1 MEFRSILLTSKKIEF
16 QLVRS
21 KGLGIYMKSLFSSF
35 IIAFSMYSKLPMPK
49 TDWNKENMRYVM
61 CFFPL
66 VGIIIGGA
74 IYLWSYIAEGIP
86 MSHVFSTVI
95 ILLIPLVITGGI
107 HMDGF
112 LDTMDALSSFQ
123 PKDKKLEILK
133 DPHTGAFAVIYCVG
147 YYLLTFGIWYDVT
160 PSAISILAVSFILSR
175 AFSGLAIVTFP
186 LAKSS
191 GLAAMFSNEA
201 KRKVTS
207 IVMLIYIFICT
218 AFMLFI
224 NFKLG
229 LLCFISAFCM
239 FIYYRYMS
247 HKEFGGITGDM
258 AGYFLQLCE
267 LGMAIAVIL
276 GDRI

>member
-1 MEFRSILLTSKKIEF
+1 
-16 QLVRS
+16 
-21 KGLGIYMKSLFSSF
+21 MKSLYNSL

-49 TDWNKENMRYVM
+49 SDWKKENMRYVM

-66 VGIIIGGA
+66 VGVIIGGA
-74 IYLWSYIAEGIP
+74 IYLWSYIAQNIS

-95 ILLIPLVITGGI
+95 ILLVPLVITGGI

-112 LDTMDALSSFQ
+112 LDTMDALSSYQ
-123 PKDKKLEILK
+123 PKEKKLEILK

-175 AFSGLAIVTFP
+175 AFSGLAVVTFP

-191 GLAAMFSNEA
+191 GFAAMFSNEA

-207 IVMLIYIFICT
+207 IVMILYIFLCT
-218 AFMLFI
+218 VFMLFI
-224 NFKLG
+224 NFMLG
-229 LLCFISAFCM
+229 LICFISAFCI
-239 FIYYRYMS
+239 FLYYRYMS
-247 HKEFGGITGDM
+247 YKEFGGITGDL
-258 AGYFLQLCE
+258 AGYFLQICE
-267 LGMAIAVIL
+267 LVMAIAVIIA
-276 GDRI
+276 DKV